1 MIIDCHTHIWERDSE
16 PGKDVESQVRQ
27 AVSGPLA
34 GRNLRG
40 LDPSLDQLLAASKPV
55 DKSFVLAFKSRYL
68 DIEIAN
74 KLVSQYVRQHP
85 DRLIGFAGIDPTIGK
100 AAIAEMRHA
109 RDELGLRG
117 ITLSPSAQNFH
128 PADSRAMQV
137 FAEAA
142 SLRLP
147 VLIHQGVHFSMA
159 SKMEYAR
166 PYLLD
171 EVAREFPTLK
181 IVLAHLGYPWV
192 DECVVLL
199 GKHPN
204 VFADISALLQRP
216 WQAYQSLLAALDYGV
231 IDKLLF
237 GSDFPRMSATNCI
250 EALYSI
256 NQVVQGTG
264 LPAIPRQLLQA
275 IVERDAL
282 PLLGLAPTPAQPTP
296 RAQATIFPDHES

>member
-1 MIIDCHTHIWERDSE
+1 VIIDCHTHIWERDSE
-16 PGKDVESQVRQ
+16 LGKNLEAQVRQ
-27 AVSGPLA
+27 VVSGPLA
-34 GRNLRG
+34 GRDLRA
-40 LDPSLDQLLAASKPV
+40 LDPSLDHLLAASKPV

-68 DIEIAN
+68 DIEIPN
-74 KLVSQYVRQHP
+74 GLVSQYVRRHP
-85 DRLIGFAGIDPTIGK
+85 DRLIGFAGIDPTVGK
-100 AAIAEMRHA
+100 QAIAEIRQA
-109 RDELGLRG
+109 RDDLGLRG
-117 ITLSPSAQNFH
+117 ITLSPSAQDFH
-128 PADSRAMQV
+128 PADSRAMQI
-137 FAEAA
+137 FSEAA
-142 SLRLP
+142 LLRMP

-181 IVLAHLGYPWV
+181 IVIAHLGYPWV

-264 LPAIPRQLLQA
+264 LPPIPRQLLQA

-282 PLLGLAPTPAQPTP
+282 PLLGLAAASTHSTP
-296 RAQATIFPDHES
+296 RAPATIFAEHDS